1 MLQSIVTTALRPRKV
16 SIPTKML
23 FPTDTDIKKAKSALW
38 GGGLPTRAVTQAIH
52 FNPTEHN
59 L

>member
-1 MLQSIVTTALRPRKV
+1 MLQDIVTIAFRPRKV

-23 FPTDTDIKKAKSALW
+23 FPTDTDIKKVKSALW
-38 GGGLPTRAVTQAIH
+38 EGGLPARAVTRAIH